1 MGDTC
6 DEDIFGSKS
15 VGGGTENDDVEA
27 RAILVEVCL
36 AVLFDLGSNYRHEAL
51 FVRAAATKTQLLPQP
66 RFLVDTLVKIGAI

>member
-36 AVLFDLGSNYRHEAL
+36 AV
-51 FVRAAATKTQLLPQP
+51 
-66 RFLVDTLVKIGAI
+66 